1 MSKLSG
7 MTTVTTIVN
16 KHTGARCKAAPGF
29 TLGGEQ
35 AYLVKDGDLNRCE
48 LENYSIGRA
57 KGYVEGLVCGLF
69 LAGIV
74 CLVVGNKKS
83 KKHHEEEK

>member
-7 MTTVTTIVN
+7 MITVTTVVN
-16 KHTGARCKAAPGF
+16 KHTGARCRVAPGF
-29 TLGGEQ
+29 TLGGEP
-35 AYLVKDGDLNRCE
+35 AYLTTDGDLNRCE

-57 KGYVEGLVCGLF
+57 KGYVEGFACAAM

-74 CLVVGNKKS
+74 YWLVGKKS

>member
-7 MTTVTTIVN
+7 MTTVTIIVN
-16 KHTGARCKAAPGF
+16 KHTGARCRVAPGF

-35 AYLVKDGDLNRCE
+35 AYLTTDSDLNKCE

-57 KGYVEGLVCGLF
+57 KGYVEGFACAAI
-69 LAGIV
+69 LAGAIYWF
-74 CLVVGNKKS
+74 VGNKKS

>member
-7 MTTVTTIVN
+7 MTTVTTVVN
-16 KHTGARCKAAPGF
+16 KHTGARCRVAPGF
-29 TLGGEQ
+29 TLGGET
-35 AYLVKDGDLNRCE
+35 AYLTTDGDLNRCE

-74 CLVVGNKKS
+74 CLVAGKKS

>member
-1 MSKLSG
+1 MSNKLSG

-35 AYLVKDGDLNRCE
+35 AYLIKDGDLNRCE
-48 LENYSIGRA
+48 LENFSIGRT
-57 KGYVEGLVCGLF
+57 KGYVEGFACAALIAGF
-69 LAGIV
+69 IGWLAS
-74 CLVVGNKKS
+74 KKS